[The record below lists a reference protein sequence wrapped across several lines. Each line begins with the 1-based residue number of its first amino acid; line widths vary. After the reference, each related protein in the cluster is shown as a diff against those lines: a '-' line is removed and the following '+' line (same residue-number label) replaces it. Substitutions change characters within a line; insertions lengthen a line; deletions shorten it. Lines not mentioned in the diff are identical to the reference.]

1 MRRRTK
7 NLLLAIVLMI
17 IMATISYFG
26 YQKVYKKPN
35 ITKGALPSKVTIYER
50 YKDEWRK
57 YSTLKY
63 EYQNDYPIKKELYEY
78 DETTPKTTRYDFTI
92 KNGKPTSQ
100 KIYDQDN
107 NLTLTVKYKNGKVMS
122 EKSVLD
128 DGASTHEKLYQYAN
142 NDNYFTLVFHKNVS
156 KDTSG
161 NNYPTYYAEEVD
173 SISVTLENGLL
184 KKTINTGLYSN
195 WDDGDDDEW
204 LRFNGT
210 YTVNYDKNG
219 IISNTS
225 VKNRVGYSGKEYK
238 YELKKSGGKIVEAIR
253 YKYNDST
260 KTWEE
265 NKKIEFEY
273 TDIKIDKYRYASMI
287 NAHIMEDGNTYYIYN
302 WN

>member
-17 IMATISYFG
+17 IMGTISYFG
-26 YQKVYKKPN
+26 YQKVYKKSN

-57 YSTLKY
+57 HSTLKY

-173 SISVTLENGLL
+173 TKTGKRTYTSTVMPLRGAWIEYETDGNDIFYVRVDRTRKIPVTLLL
-184 KKTINTGLYSN
+184 RAI
-195 WDDGDDDEW
+195 
-204 LRFNGT
+204 
-210 YTVNYDKNG
+210 G
-219 IISNTS
+219 IVLSQAESSRHPQTA
-225 VKNRVGYSGKEYK
+225 V
-238 YELKKSGGKIVEAIR
+238 
-253 YKYNDST
+253 
-260 KTWEE
+260 
-265 NKKIEFEY
+265 
-273 TDIKIDKYRYASMI
+273 
-287 NAHIMEDGNTYYIYN
+287 
-302 WN
+302 